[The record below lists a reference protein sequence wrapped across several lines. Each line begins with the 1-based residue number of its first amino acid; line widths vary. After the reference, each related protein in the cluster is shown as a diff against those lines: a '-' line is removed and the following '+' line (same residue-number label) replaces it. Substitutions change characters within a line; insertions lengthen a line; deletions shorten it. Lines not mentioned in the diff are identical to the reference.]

1 MDIYDLTPSFQ
12 GLEVIVSMI
21 QMLKQGYE
29 HVLFQLHSG
38 WPFYIHEPSV
48 AKVKMKG
55 ESKQQTVTDGEEK

>member
-29 HVLFQLHSG
+29 RVISATQ
-38 WPFYIHEPSV
+38 WV
-48 AKVKMKG
+48 AILYP
-55 ESKQQTVTDGEEK
+55 